1 MSGSPSVRRLLIY
14 SLVYPP
20 DGVSTAQLLGELAE
34 GLSGRGTEVRVVTTV
49 PIYRT
54 SEALH
59 AGVRLRRRMLGLWY
73 TSVQGD
79 VRVWHVNCP
88 AGDGRLARLASWV
101 LMHTVGGMLALVVP
115 ASGSVFLVPS
125 PLLTLGLVARVVA
138 PLRGGR
144 LVYNAQELY
153 PDIAVELGYVKSPAL
168 IGLLGW
174 LERRVYAGAAA
185 VTAITSGIAERIR
198 ERARGT
204 PVETIPNFVDL
215 EFLRPLPRSNAF
227 AAEHGLGARPVV
239 SYAGVMGPAQGLDAL
254 LDLVVSLG
262 PDADVDT
269 LFIGEGRSREALRE
283 RVAREAIARVRFVDH
298 QPFARVPEIYA
309 ASDLCVV
316 SLLPGVSSN
325 ALPSKLLR
333 IMACGRPV
341 LALCPTDSELAAEVR
356 RAGAGLVVEPD
367 RVEAAAEEVRALL
380 GSEETR
386 SRMGAAGRSW
396 VERNYGREVVTDR
409 YQALI
414 DRVAP
419 A

>member
-1 MSGSPSVRRLLIY
+1 VPRVLIY

-34 GLSGRGTEVRVVTTV
+34 GLTRRGADVRVVTTV

-59 AGVRLRRRMLGLWY
+59 AGVELRRRMFGLWY
-73 TSVQGD
+73 TSLQGD

-88 AGDGRLARLASWV
+88 AGGGRLARLASWV
-101 LMHTVGGMLALVVP
+101 LMHTVGALLALVVP
-115 ASGSVFLVPS
+115 ARGSVILVPS

-138 PLRGGR
+138 ALRGGR

-153 PDIAVELGYVKSPAL
+153 PDLAVDLGYIRSPAV
-168 IGLLGW
+168 IGALKW
-174 LERRVYAGAAA
+174 VERRVYAGATA
-185 VTAITSGIAERIR
+185 VTAITPGIARRIR
-198 ERARGT
+198 ERAPDT

-215 EFLRPLPRSNAF
+215 DVLRPLPRSNDF
-227 AAEHGLGARPVV
+227 AAEHGLDDRPVL

-254 LDLVVSLG
+254 LDLVAG
-262 PDADVDT
+262 FPPDAGVTT
-269 LFIGEGRSREALRE
+269 LLIGEGRSCDGLRE
-283 RVAREAIARVRFVDH
+283 RTLRQGIPGVRFIDH

-309 ASDLCVV
+309 ASDLSVV
-316 SLLPGVSSN
+316 SLLPGVSAN

-341 LALCPTDSELAAEVR
+341 LAICPEASDLAAEVR
-356 RAGAGLVVEPD
+356 RAGAGIVVAPD
-367 RVEAAAEEVRALL
+367 RAAVAADEVLELLESDEARK
-380 GSEETR
+380 
-386 SRMGAAGRSW
+386 RMGRAGRAW
-396 VERNYGREVVTDR
+396 VERNYAREVVTDR
-409 YQALI
+409 YKALI
-414 DRVAP
+414 DAVAP